1 MMKHNTKYSI
11 LSVAAALTVAAFG
24 SCQREELTVNNPA
37 GNDNLN
43 FSVGFAGSGE
53 ITLTKGATLTS
64 QDGTVSIPLS
74 STVTDGINVNL
85 PGAAESAKATKGTQ
99 INSCHHYGASSHGC
113 CLQER

>member
-1 MMKHNTKYSI
+1 MKHTAYTILFIVLAVSI
-11 LSVAAALTVAAFG
+11 VLC
-24 SCQREELTVNNPA
+24 SCQHDDLKI
-37 GNDNLN
+37 DNSFADDILN
-43 FSVGFAGSGE
+43 FSVGFAGNGE
-53 ITLTKGATLTS
+53 IVLSKGATLTS